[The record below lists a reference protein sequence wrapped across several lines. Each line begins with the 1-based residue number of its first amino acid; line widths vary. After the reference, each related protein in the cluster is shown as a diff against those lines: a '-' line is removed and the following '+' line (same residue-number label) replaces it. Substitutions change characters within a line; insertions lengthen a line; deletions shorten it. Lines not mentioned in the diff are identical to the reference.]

1 MSFPA
6 SRLATVSRAA
16 LTFSGSM
23 PSNALS
29 WLVRASMSLRRPA
42 DSALT
47 AEILFTRS
55 GTLYAISAPSSATH
69 TGKPSF
75 TTTWPFSSSLSFM
88 VSFSVRVRASRRGI
102 PWHHATIGG
111 QGRIIGHEYRPA
123 AGMCRKGL
131 LECFL
136 RGGERLGSGGSSCQ
150 PLHREWRDRPVLRL
164 EPCGKF
170 FPLSGIT
177 GLLKKRLTIII

>member
-1 MSFPA
+1 MSFPGP
-6 SRLATVSRAA
+6 RLATVSRAA
-16 LTFSGSM
+16 LAFSGSM

-29 WLVRASMSLRRPA
+29 WLVRASMSLHRPA
-42 DSALT
+42 DSALI

-102 PWHHATIGG
+102 PWHHVTIGG

-131 LECFL
+131 FECFC
-136 RGGERLGSGGSSCQ
+136 GGKELTGRMETVYILFIVIRRTLYDCQ
-150 PLHREWRDRPVLRL
+150 LQGQRNTASFRNRRI
-164 EPCGKF
+164 
-170 FPLSGIT
+170 S
-177 GLLKKRLTIII
+177 